1 MVQDSSLVFVKQSDR
16 QVCKNK
22 SRMKSDSKLKFSL
35 LTGEVE
41 SSYIK

>member
-22 SRMKSDSKLKFSL
+22 FRIVLGL
-35 LTGEVE
+35 PNTV
-41 SSYIK
+41 